1 MPLTPEEAESLLKQ
15 IETGAAAP
23 REQVFFSK
31 GEEVRI
37 VDGPFM
43 GFNGLIDEVDDEH
56 SRAKVL
62 VSILGRSTPVE
73 LAFTQIERG

>member
-1 MPLTPEEAESLLKQ
+1 M
-15 IETGAAAP
+15 
-23 REQVFFSK
+23 FFSK
-31 GEEVRI
+31 GDNVRI

-62 VSILGRSTPVE
+62 VSILGRATPVE
-73 LAFTQIERG
+73 LVFAQIERG